1 MVARPISATA
11 DQDRSHDRHANEVI
25 KNVSAGETAGIGK
38 GVVHPFQKNHVQDE
52 DDDLLEAVP
61 EVVLG
66 NKIFYHSYF

>member
-11 DQDRSHDRHANEVI
+11 DQDGPHDRHANEVI

-38 GVVHPFQKNHVQDE
+38 GVVHPFQKNYVQDK

-66 NKIFYHSYF
+66 NKVFHHF